1 MKRMLIN
8 ATQPEELRVALVDG
22 QWLYDLDIENRTREQ
37 KKANIYKGKITR
49 VEPSL
54 EAAFVDYGAER
65 HGFLPLKE
73 ISREYF
79 LKQPK
84 DIDGRIKI
92 KDVVKEGMEVIV
104 QVDKEERG
112 NKGAALTTFIS
123 LAGRYLV
130 LMPNNPRA
138 GGISRRIEG
147 DERSD
152 LRDALSSVE
161 VPSGMGII
169 VRTAGVGRSGEEL
182 QWDLNYL
189 LQLWDAIKKE
199 ADDSKAPH
207 FLFQESNVIIRAIR
221 DYMRDDIGEVIVD
234 ENGAYQLAAEF
245 ARQVMPNYANKVKF
259 YDDNIPLFNR
269 YQIESQI
276 ETAFEREVK
285 LPSGGSIVIDV
296 TEALV
301 SIDINSSRA
310 TKGGDIEE
318 TARTINLEAA
328 DEIARQLRLRD
339 MGGLVVIDFIDM
351 QSKSSQREVEKRMEK
366 ALGMDRARVQVGRI
380 SRFGLLE
387 MSRQRLRPSLGET
400 TFRVCPRCSGQGTIR
415 GTKSLALS
423 ILRLVEEEAKKE
435 RSAEIRAITPVNVAT
450 YLLNEKRKAISNIE
464 ARNNTRVVVV
474 PNADLETPHFEVQR
488 LRDDDSTTLET
499 SYKISGTIEE
509 VAEKDK
515 EDEPLRA
522 PAQPAVQQIAH
533 SAPAPTPAAKPKAKA
548 KEKQEEKP
556 GLFSRLISAISSL
569 FSGEEEEKS
578 DKKHKKSSGRGK
590 NYQQRNRNQ
599 RGGRGRGRGNRG
611 NRRDDQRS
619 DERKDDTRSK
629 RGDKRRD
636 DSESKDRRSD
646 NRESAREASRD
657 NARDGNRDG
666 QREGQ
671 RRSRR
676 RRGGD
681 RRNEPQTTAAEVE
694 STNLDNA
701 VEAPGADEDQQRP
714 SRRPSN
720 VRGRPQPRRRG
731 RRGGD
736 NSGDNTAAN
745 EQQEAA
751 KSEASNESEA
761 AAKDERP
768 AEPQRKPRAKRED
781 KPVAKSEQQAEQRSE
796 KLASEPKAEPKA
808 AAKAEPKAE
817 QPWAGTQP
825 RTEAPAKAEQK
836 AEAPAAA
843 DEASKPAET
852 ADTSESKV
860 EAKAEAPAEAKAPD
874 AAPAKAQSP
883 TESEASAE
891 ANVAKAP
898 EVKAESEETAEVPET
913 HAAGDLLAE
922 TPEDSAANI
931 SDEAEVEQTAET
943 AEVADTS
950 VKASNEEAP
959 EAQAETAEPKAPSIE
974 AAPAARAPGRASND
988 PRINPK
994 PLVDF
999 KVVTARPE
1007 VGEMR
1012 PLDTAQPANI
1022 EHSPRPLQR
1031 PANDPRVKRGAG
1043 ASAESS
1049 SDSAEVG

>member
-182 QWDLNYL
+182 QWDLTYL
-189 LQLWDAIKKE
+189 LQLWDAIKQE

-464 ARNNTRVVVV
+464 SRNNTRVVVV
-474 PNADLETPHFEVQR
+474 PNEDLETPHFEVLR
-488 LRDDDSTTLET
+488 LRDDETTVET

-509 VAEKDK
+509 AAEKDK
-515 EDEPLRA
+515 DEEPLRA

-533 SAPAPTPAAKPKAKA
+533 TAPAPTPVAKPKAKA
-548 KEKQEEKP
+548 KAKEESKP
-556 GLFSRLISAISSL
+556 GLLSRLVGAISAL
-569 FSGEEEEKS
+569 FSSEEEEKS
-578 DKKHKKSSGRGK
+578 DKKHKKSDGRGK

-611 NRRDDQRS
+611 GRRDDQRS
-619 DERKDDTRSK
+619 DDRRDDTRSK

-636 DSESKDRRSD
+636 DSDNNDRRSD
-646 NRESAREASRD
+646 NRDNRDSNRESARDSNRD
-657 NARDGNRDG
+657 NSRDG

-681 RRNEPQTTAAEVE
+681 RNDRRNEPQTTNAEVE
-694 STNLDNA
+694 NTN
-701 VEAPGADEDQQRP
+701 VESAAEASGSSDDQQRP
-714 SRRPSN
+714 ARRPSN

-736 NSGDNTAAN
+736 RRDENAAEN
-745 EQQEAA
+745 AQQESTQSPASSDSDVTA
-751 KSEASNESEA
+751 KSEQSSE
-761 AAKDERP
+761 P
-768 AEPQRKPRAKRED
+768 QQRKPRAKRERDD
-781 KPVAKSEQQAEQRSE
+781 KPAGKPEAQTQEQAAVKQTDKPE
-796 KLASEPKAEPKA
+796 SEPQ
-808 AAKAEPKAE
+808 AK
-817 QPWAGTQP
+817 QPWADAQVRPETQ
-825 RTEAPAKAEQK
+825 TEDAPAKAEQK
-836 AEAPAAA
+836 AEPSVEPAK
-843 DEASKPAET
+843 ASKP
-852 ADTSESKV
+852 
-860 EAKAEAPAEAKAPD
+860 KAA
-874 AAPAKAQSP
+874 
-883 TESEASAE
+883 
-891 ANVAKAP
+891 
-898 EVKAESEETAEVPET
+898 
-913 HAAGDLLAE
+913 
-922 TPEDSAANI
+922 
-931 SDEAEVEQTAET
+931 EQTAEQAAKDAPREEPKPEAAANVVEAPT
-943 AEVADTS
+943 AD
-950 VKASNEEAP
+950 VKTEESAETQKTHAEGDFLAENQEEAAANLAADAEP
-959 EAQAETAEPKAPSIE
+959 STDAAAETSTSTAVPQQAASEQASEAQAETSQPVS
-974 AAPAARAPGRASND
+974 AAPEQAAKTGSPGRASND

-999 KVVTARPE
+999 QVVTARPE
-1007 VGEMR
+1007 VGELR

-1022 EHSPRPLQR
+1022 EHSPRALQR
-1031 PANDPRVKRGAG
+1031 PANDPRTKRSASTENSSG
-1043 ASAESS
+1043 SAE
-1049 SDSAEVG
+1049 AG

>member
-22 QWLYDLDIENRTREQ
+22 QWLYDLDIENRTRQQ

-54 EAAFVDYGAER
+54 EAAFVDYGEER

-79 LKQPK
+79 AKQPK
-84 DIDGRIKI
+84 DIEGRFKI

-152 LRDALSSVE
+152 LRDALSNVE

-199 ADDSKAPH
+199 ADGSKAPH

-234 ENGAYQLAAEF
+234 DKGAYQLAAEF
-245 ARQVMPNYANKVKF
+245 ARQVMPHYANKVK
-259 YDDNIPLFNR
+259 YYEDAIPLFNR

-318 TARTINLEAA
+318 TARNINLEAA

-351 QSKSSQREVEKRMEK
+351 QSKSNQRDVEKRMEK
-366 ALGMDRARVQVGRI
+366 ALGMDRARVQIGRI

-450 YLLNEKRKAISNIE
+450 YLLNEKRKTISNIE

-474 PNADLETPHFEVQR
+474 PNAEIETPHFEVQR
-488 LRDDDSTTLET
+488 LRDDETGTVET
-499 SYKISGTIEE
+499 SYKISGTVEDTSAKLEE
-509 VAEKDK
+509 
-515 EDEPLRA
+515 EPTRA

-533 SAPAPTPAAKPKAKA
+533 TAPAPTPEKKP
-548 KEKQEEKP
+548 EP
-556 GLFSRLISAISSL
+556 GLFSRLISAIAAL
-569 FSGEEEEKS
+569 FTGEGDKT
-578 DKKHKKSSGRGK
+578 KKHKKSKGRGK
-590 NYQQRNRNQ
+590 DYKNQRSRTQ
-599 RGGRGRGRGNRG
+599 RGGRGARGGRPSR
-611 NRRDDQRS
+611 RRDERRDEGKQEAKR
-619 DERKDDTRSK
+619 DERREEQREEKRTPKREETRETTAE
-629 RGDKRRD
+629 RAAG
-636 DSESKDRRSD
+636 
-646 NRESAREASRD
+646 
-657 NARDGNRDG
+657 
-666 QREGQ
+666 EGQ
-671 RRSRR
+671 RRRRR
-676 RRGGD
+676 RRGGEG
-681 RRNEPQTTAAEVE
+681 RRRREEGQTVAAETEVSAVTTEETVE
-694 STNLDNA
+694 QPEESS
-701 VEAPGADEDQQRP
+701 EQRP
-714 SRRPSN
+714 ARRPGN
-720 VRGRPQPRRRG
+720 VRGRPQARRRG
-731 RRGGD
+731 RRGD
-736 NSGDNTAAN
+736 NAAAAAVAQSQEELEREVNEAIDEAEGEAKKSSAKTAEAP
-745 EQQEAA
+745 EVTKPAA
-751 KSEASNESEA
+751 KESS
-761 AAKDERP
+761 
-768 AEPQRKPRAKRED
+768 AEPQKPEAQPA
-781 KPVAKSEQQAEQRSE
+781 PVIE
-796 KLASEPKAEPKA
+796 
-808 AAKAEPKAE
+808 AE
-817 QPWAGTQP
+817 QPAEIVEKPVQA
-825 RTEAPAKAEQK
+825 EAAEQ
-836 AEAPAAA
+836 APEPEAVAEEAPAAA
-843 DEASKPAET
+843 VEAAPQAVSTEEATIAET
-852 ADTSESKV
+852 TEVEEGVEEGVEEVALQEAAEAEKAIEEKAAVEQTVEAAVEEDTMA
-860 EAKAEAPAEAKAPD
+860 AKAEEMPQPVSSGL
-874 AAPAKAQSP
+874 Q
-883 TESEASAE
+883 
-891 ANVAKAP
+891 
-898 EVKAESEETAEVPET
+898 
-913 HAAGDLLAE
+913 
-922 TPEDSAANI
+922 
-931 SDEAEVEQTAET
+931 
-943 AEVADTS
+943 
-950 VKASNEEAP
+950 
-959 EAQAETAEPKAPSIE
+959 
-974 AAPAARAPGRASND
+974 GRASND
-988 PRINPK
+988 PRVNPQ
-994 PLVDF
+994 PLQELAI
-999 KVVTARPE
+999 VTEHRDLGPL
-1007 VGEMR
+1007 R
-1012 PLDTAQPANI
+1012 PLDTAQPAAI
-1022 EHSPRPLQR
+1022 EHSPRALAR
-1031 PANDPRVKRGAG
+1031 PANDPRVARQPVQANDNGN
-1043 ASAESS
+1043 
-1049 SDSAEVG
+1049 SDSAAEAS

>member
-79 LKQPK
+79 NKQPK
-84 DIDGRIKI
+84 DIEGRIKI

-147 DERSD
+147 EERSD
-152 LRDALSSVE
+152 LRDALSSVD

-189 LQLWDAIKKE
+189 LQLWTAIKKE
-199 ADDSKAPH
+199 ADESKAPH

-296 TEALV
+296 TEALI

-400 TFRVCPRCSGQGTIR
+400 TFRVCPRCSGTGTIR

-435 RSAEIRAITPVNVAT
+435 RSAEIRAIAPVNVAT
-450 YLLNEKRKAISNIE
+450 YLLNEKRKAISDIE
-464 ARNNTRVVVV
+464 SRNNTRVVVV

-499 SYKISGTIEE
+499 SYKISGSIEE
-509 VAEKDK
+509 AVDK
-515 EDEPLRA
+515 ADEEPAR
-522 PAQPAVQQIAH
+522 PVAQPAVQQIAH
-533 SAPAPTPAAKPKAKA
+533 TAPAPTPTAKPKAKEKPKA
-548 KEKQEEKP
+548 KAEAKP
-556 GLFSRLISAISSL
+556 GLFSRLISAIAGL
-569 FSGEEEEKS
+569 FGGEDEDS
-578 DKKHKKSSGRGK
+578 RKKHKKGKGRGK
-590 NYQQRNRNQ
+590 NYQQRNRSQ

-611 NRRDDQRS
+611 RGRDDQRGE
-619 DERKDDTRSK
+619 ERKEDGRNK
-629 RGDKRRD
+629 RGDKRRED
-636 DSESKDRRSD
+636 GDAV
-646 NRESAREASRD
+646 ESARDNKRDQGRD
-657 NARDGNRDG
+657 NARGG
-666 QREGQ
+666 EGREGREGGQ

-681 RRNEPQTTAAEVE
+681 RRNDQQTAVADVDVNNLEAAEGTE
-694 STNLDNA
+694 SG
-701 VEAPGADEDQQRP
+701 EEQQRP

-731 RRGGD
+731 RRGAD
-736 NSGDNTAAN
+736 QAQQSADSETASAPV
-745 EQQEAA
+745 AA
-751 KSEASNESEA
+751 KQPEAE
-761 AAKDERP
+761 
-768 AEPQRKPRAKRED
+768 
-781 KPVAKSEQQAEQRSE
+781 
-796 KLASEPKAEPKA
+796 
-808 AAKAEPKAE
+808 AAKAEP
-817 QPWAGTQP
+817 T
-825 RTEAPAKAEQK
+825 AP
-836 AEAPAAA
+836 
-843 DEASKPAET
+843 
-852 ADTSESKV
+852 V
-860 EAKAEAPAEAKAPD
+860 
-874 AAPAKAQSP
+874 
-883 TESEASAE
+883 EASAE
-891 ANVAKAP
+891 AKAESRGERSEKPRRQRKPRPPRAEQEQQGRQPEPVAADVAQAKAEAKVETKVEAKTEAKTEAKVETKAEP
-898 EVKAESEETAEVPET
+898 DVAAQALKQRASEVKAKTPET
-913 HAAGDLLAE
+913 HVEGDFLADTPAESATQRAEAVAPQVAPAEEAKPVTEAAPKEEAKPEAAADE
-922 TPEDSAANI
+922 TTTESGAPAAAQETVEVSAAV
-931 SDEAEVEQTAET
+931 EEVVEEQ
-943 AEVADTS
+943 
-950 VKASNEEAP
+950 
-959 EAQAETAEPKAPSIE
+959 
-974 AAPAARAPGRASND
+974 AAPAASVAEAEAPVARTEAGGKSTRASND
-988 PRINPK
+988 PRVNPK
-994 PLVDF
+994 PLVGLE
-999 KVVTARPE
+999 VVTKQLE
-1007 VGEMR
+1007 VGELR

-1022 EHSPRPLQR
+1022 DHSPRALAR
-1031 PANDPRVKRGAG
+1031 PANDPRVQRN
-1043 ASAESS
+1043 SEVAE
-1049 SDSAEVG
+1049 G